1 MMRKVQDRQMM
12 LGEVDISQ
20 IKFDGKSRDE
30 IPQLLRGL
38 QYIYCTP
45 ELKDKV
51 FSLLEGHMA
60 VARTGRRGMDL
71 WKILVLGV
79 IRLNCDWNYDKLK
92 EMADNH
98 LTLRGMLGHSLD
110 CMKSPQYPLQT
121 LKDNVGLLTPELL
134 DAINVL
140 VVQSGQSLVKKK
152 DDVLRARGD
161 SFVVETNVH
170 YPTDINLLF
179 DATRK
184 TVEITSGLCEELG
197 IPGWRQSA
205 HQMGVLKK
213 CFRICQK
220 SKRSMSKDPQKQERK
235 METDRQLHRDYMN
248 KAGELLGRAEESL
261 VLIVKSGCD
270 DLTLLK
276 MAPAEMYLRD
286 GVHQIDLI
294 NRRVL
299 GGEKIPHEEKIFSL
313 FERHTE
319 WISKGK
325 AGVPQELGKRIC
337 IVEDKYGFVL
347 SHMLMNKIGDKEAVV
362 PFIEKVKKLFP
373 ELYSCSFDKGFWSSD
388 NKENLEEIISVA
400 LPRPGRLS
408 KDAKEYQSSTAFI
421 EARKKHSAVESC
433 INALENHG
441 LGRCPDRGIK
451 NFERYISLAVLAR
464 NIQKLG
470 TVLIEKE
477 KKSRMRSEK
486 IKEGLMRKKFAS
498 AA

>member
-1 MMRKVQDRQMM
+1 MM

-20 IKFDGKSRDE
+20 ISFDGKSRDE

-45 ELKDKV
+45 ELKGKV
-51 FSLLEGHMA
+51 FSLLEEHMGTA
-60 VARTGRRGMDL
+60 GTGRRGMDL

-98 LTLRGMLGHSLD
+98 LTLREMLGHSKYA
-110 CMKSPQYPLQT
+110 MENPRYPLQT
-121 LKDNVGLLTPELL
+121 LKDNVSLLTPELL
-134 DAINVL
+134 DAVNVL
-140 VVQSGQSLVKKK
+140 VVQCGQCLVKKK
-152 DDVLRARGD
+152 DDVLRGRGD

-179 DATRK
+179 DAARK
-184 TVEITSGLCEELG
+184 VVEITSCLCGEHG

-205 HQMGVLKK
+205 HQMGILKK
-213 CFRICQK
+213 HFRICQK
-220 SKRSMSKDPQKQERK
+220 SKHSMSKDPLKQERK
-235 METDRQLHRDYMN
+235 MEKCRQLHRDYMD
-248 KAGELLGRAEESL
+248 KAGELFGRAEASL
-261 VLIVKSGCD
+261 SLLLKSGCD
-270 DLTLLK
+270 N
-276 MAPAEMYLRD
+276 MAMLRVASAGRYVDD
-286 GVHQIDLI
+286 GRRQIDLI
-294 NRRVL
+294 SRRVL

-313 FERHTE
+313 FQRHTE

-337 IVEDKYGFVL
+337 IVEDQHQFVL
-347 SHMLMNKIGDKEAVV
+347 SHVLMDNVGDKEAVV

-373 ELYSCSFDKGFWSSD
+373 ELSSCSFDKGFWSPG
-388 NKENLEEIISVA
+388 NKEELEKIISVA

-408 KDAKEYQSSTAFI
+408 KEAKEYQSSTPFT
-421 EARKKHSAVESC
+421 EARRKHSAVESC

-441 LGRCPDRGIK
+441 LGRCPDCGMG

-464 NIQKLG
+464 NIQRLG
-470 TVLIEKE
+470 TVLIGKE
-477 KKSRMRSEK
+477 NKSRMRSEQ